1 MYQQRSFFTYW
12 QLISSETR
20 PRHSLRCESGSP
32 PILLD
37 GLDTYDSPEAMP
49 TGKRFETASD
59 EQTPVICQGIL
70 VEDENRPLVAKDEA
84 SV

>member
-1 MYQQRSFFTYW
+1 
-12 QLISSETR
+12 
-20 PRHSLRCESGSP
+20 
-32 PILLD
+32 
-37 GLDTYDSPEAMP
+37 MP